1 MIRNL
6 CVFLSLLMCIA
17 ACKQKSEQQVTE
29 RQEDKEAK
37 KMLQGIWLD
46 ESENVAFR
54 AKGDSIFYPDS
65 TSITAAFK
73 FVGDSVTIGSAS
85 YKVVKQA
92 SHLFWI
98 ENQNGDVVKYT
109 KTDDESYDFEHH
121 KVDIVTYTSV
131 HKTDTVVMWN
141 GERYHAYIAINP
153 TKYRVVCNVLNDDGV
168 EVGNVYYDNIIHV
181 SVYKGA
187 QQIFSSDIKKQQ
199 YAGSVPED
207 ILSHSILNDMELSH
221 ADANGLHFYTSVC
234 MPDVASCYML
244 DTRITYDGKL
254 NVEIVEKSK

>member
-1 MIRNL
+1 
-6 CVFLSLLMCIA
+6 
-17 ACKQKSEQQVTE
+17 
-29 RQEDKEAK
+29 
-37 KMLQGIWLD
+37 MLQGIWLD

-54 AKGDSIFYPDS
+54 AEGDSIFYPDS
-65 TSITAAFK
+65 TSITAAFR
-73 FVGDSVTIGSAS
+73 FVGDSVTIGNAN

-92 SHLFWI
+92 SHLLWI

-109 KTDDESYDFEHH
+109 KTDDDSYNFEQR
-121 KVDIVTYTSV
+121 KAKIITYTSV
-131 HKTDTVVMWN
+131 HKTDTVVMWK

-181 SVYKGA
+181 SIYNDARQVY
-187 QQIFSSDIKKQQ
+187 SSDIRKQQ
-199 YAGSVPED
+199 YAGIVPED
-207 ILSHSILNDMELSH
+207 VLSRSILNDMELSH

-254 NVEIVEKSK
+254 NVEVVEQAR